1 MELEQWINALGSRE
15 PTPGGGG
22 ASATLGAV
30 AAALCEM
37 VGNLTSGK
45 ARYQEVQP
53 DMDRIVALAKALEQ
67 SFLSL
72 AEADAEAFLPLSRLY
87 ALPKD
92 AEGREEKLEIAL
104 KNAALVPLRIL
115 EECEKVAGL
124 CAELAEKGSRLAV
137 SDAGVAAAACEA
149 AAGGAALNVYVN
161 TRLMKNKETAEALN
175 AKAEEWEKTVTA
187 SCRETYRKVR
197 NSLAHKGE

>member
-22 ASATLGAV
+22 ASAALGAV

-45 ARYQEVQP
+45 ARYREVQP
-53 DMDRIVALAKALEQ
+53 DMDRIVPQAKALEQ
-67 SFLSL
+67 SFLSR

-92 AEGREEKLEIAL
+92 AEGREEKLETAL

-149 AAGGAALNVYVN
+149 AAMGAALNVYVN
-161 TRLMKNKETAEALN
+161 TRLMKNKETAESLN
-175 AKAEEWEKTVTA
+175 AKAGEWEKTVAA

-197 NSLAHKGE
+197 NGLVHMGD